1 MGRIMGIDY
10 GLKRTGIAVTDPL
23 QIIVQGLDTRK
34 TEDLLSFLTEYCK
47 NEKVDQ
53 IVVGYP
59 FYDGKWGEPKFQRA
73 IESFIQELKKKFPG
87 IDIQTHDER
96 YSSMRAREIIHQR
109 GMSKKKSQDKELLD
123 KTSAIIILQE
133 YLGHI

>member
-23 QIIVQGLDTRK
+23 QIIVQGLETRK
-34 TEDLLSFLTEYCK
+34 TEDLLPFLTAYFK

-59 FYDGKWGEPKFQRA
+59 FYDGKWGEPKFQRQLDL
-73 IESFIQELKKKFPG
+73 FIQSLKKTFPE

-96 YSSMRAREIIHQR
+96 YTSMRAREIIHLR
-109 GMSKKKSQDKELLD
+109 GMSKKKREDKELLD